1 MPIKA
6 AAKKALR
13 QRVKLVAKNTL
24 AKAELHSLRVKLR
37 KLQTAGKMTEA
48 GPVAMMIG
56 KKMDK
61 AVSRGIMK
69 QNTVARLKSRMAKK
83 MNAMAKK

>member
-37 KLQTAGKMTEA
+37 KLLAAGKTSEA
-48 GPVAMMIG
+48 GQVAMTIG

-69 QNTVARLKSRMAKK
+69 KNTVARLKSRIAKK
-83 MNAMAKK
+83 MNATIKK